1 MSDIGSSQSGG
12 QQAPA
17 GWYTVEGQQR
27 YWNGNAWTEHV
38 APSQDQPAT
47 GSGQQPG
54 FGQQQQPQQPGFG
67 QQQQPGYGQQQQPGG
82 QQPGYGQQQQPGYGQ
97 QPGFGQPTHG
107 AGGQASAGDD
117 KVLAMLAHLGGIILF
132 FIPSLVLWL
141 VKKDESPFIGN
152 HAKEALNFQI
162 SLGAIWFGSLIIG
175 IFVAILDIPLVGP
188 LLGLLRLGL
197 WIGSVVFSIIGGLA
211 ANKGEPYA
219 YPISARVIK

>member
-38 APSQDQPAT
+38 APSQSQPST

-54 FGQQQQPQQPGFG
+54 FGQQQQHQQPGAQQPGFG
-67 QQQQPGYGQQQQPGG
+67 QQQPQQAGG
-82 QQPGYGQQQQPGYGQ
+82 QQPGFGQQ
-97 QPGFGQPTHG
+97 QPGFGQPTY
-107 AGGQASAGDD
+107 AADGQASAGDD
-117 KVLAMLAHLGGIILF
+117 KILAMLAHLGGIIFF

-175 IFVAILDIPLVGP
+175 IFVAILDIPLVGL